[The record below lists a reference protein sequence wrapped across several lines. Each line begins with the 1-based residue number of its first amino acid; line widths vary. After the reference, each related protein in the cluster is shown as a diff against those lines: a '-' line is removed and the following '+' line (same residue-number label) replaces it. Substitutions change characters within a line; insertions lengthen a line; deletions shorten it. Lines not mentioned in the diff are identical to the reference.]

1 MSDSQQIPDAKQ
13 LEFQKHVE
21 TFIEG
26 DRYESNDVAALL
38 AMTTRFPSIPT
49 RLSRVTCLS
58 LCGNVIGD
66 HGCFVVCCAL
76 RFGALR
82 QVKCLDLTYNQLTPT
97 SAFYLGVFLLRRP
110 PSRFYNAKAN
120 EYARSQNEGRSD
132 TYIERVLAKISAS
145 TQRAQP
151 MYFPPSPAMR
161 TLAHAFFN
169 QGRKTTIVGRI
180 NSSTSHHHHGLAR
193 SQSLLNATLSPG
205 GAVGLGD
212 PAAPL
217 CPDGSEAC
225 DEEDAETSESS
236 MDDSDESGSHVF
248 SDAVERYGRL
258 ARFRVF
264 ADLDAEAQAEVF
276 QEYARDTSNQAT
288 NVVSL
293 RLSWNDF
300 GDLGARML
308 SSWLPCQKFLS
319 ELTLSDN
326 GVTDIGCRAIRDA
339 LRATTSV
346 ISLSLDGNTCSHA
359 VAESIRGVLLYN
371 RRLQEKHA
379 AEIDPWN

>member
-1 MSDSQQIPDAKQ
+1 
-13 LEFQKHVE
+13 
-21 TFIEG
+21 
-26 DRYESNDVAALL
+26 
-38 AMTTRFPSIPT
+38 
-49 RLSRVTCLS
+49 
-58 LCGNVIGD
+58 
-66 HGCFVVCCAL
+66 
-76 RFGALR
+76 
-82 QVKCLDLTYNQLTPT
+82 
-97 SAFYLGVFLLRRP
+97 
-110 PSRFYNAKAN
+110 
-120 EYARSQNEGRSD
+120 
-132 TYIERVLAKISAS
+132 
-145 TQRAQP
+145 
-151 MYFPPSPAMR
+151 
-161 TLAHAFFN
+161 
-169 QGRKTTIVGRI
+169 
-180 NSSTSHHHHGLAR
+180 
-193 SQSLLNATLSPG
+193 
-205 GAVGLGD
+205 
-212 PAAPL
+212 
-217 CPDGSEAC
+217 
-225 DEEDAETSESS
+225 

-359 VAESIRGVLLYN
+359 VAGSIRGVLLYN

-379 AEIDPWN
+379 AEVDPWN